1 MKSFYEKSREDDTLL
16 QIHISEN
23 HSFPLHFHANLE
35 VLILLRGEYAL
46 SVNGKS
52 FKAGENCVAVMDCYD
67 VHGYERTKAHRA
79 EDTRIVIFP
88 YRFLHK
94 FNAERKHLRVAS
106 AVLQDGELCRKL
118 VAVADEYL
126 IGSSNRVQE
135 AGAELFLALLADA
148 LTFAP
153 DDTRS
158 EGALVRAILSY
169 IAENYRKECTR
180 ASVARAL
187 GYTQAHISRVFHR
200 YLQRGISEYI
210 NGLRLD
216 FVENCKR
223 LGDERT
229 TEEIVYDAG
238 FNSMQTYYRQKAK
251 REGLVRVE

>member
-35 VLILLRGEYAL
+35 VLIVLRGEYAL
-46 SVNGKS
+46 SVNGKD
-52 FKAGENCVAVMDCYD
+52 FKAGENTVSVMDSYD
-67 VHGYERTKAHRA
+67 VHGYQRTKAHEA
-79 EDTRIVIFP
+79 EDARLIILP
-88 YRFLHK
+88 YRFLHT
-94 FNAERKHLRVAS
+94 FNAVRKGMKVRAPIVK
-106 AVLQDGELCRKL
+106 DGALCRTL
-118 VAVADEYL
+118 VTVADAYL
-126 IGSSNRVQE
+126 RAKSERVQT
-135 AGAELFLALLADA
+135 AGAELFLAFLADA

-169 IAENYRKECTR
+169 IAEHYREECTR
-180 ASVARAL
+180 ARVARAL
-187 GYTQAHISRVFHR
+187 GYTQAHISRVFHK
-200 YLQRGISEYI
+200 YLQRGIPEYV

-216 FVENCKR
+216 FVEDCKR
-223 LGDERT
+223 LGDGRT

-251 REGLVRVE
+251 REGQVRV